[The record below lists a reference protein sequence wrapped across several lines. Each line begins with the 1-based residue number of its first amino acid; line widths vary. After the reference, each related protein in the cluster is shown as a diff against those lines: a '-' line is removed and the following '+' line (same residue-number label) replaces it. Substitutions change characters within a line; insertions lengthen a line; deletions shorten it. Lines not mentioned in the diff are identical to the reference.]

1 MLVGLGSQMN
11 DTVTILA
18 WLYGLCEWIERPRKE
33 KERIEG
39 IQSEIYLVLIYLLSL
54 LQTRNSIALLQQSI
68 AVTV

>member
-1 MLVGLGSQMN
+1 MTL
-11 DTVTILA
+11 
-18 WLYGLCEWIERPRKE
+18 WLYLLGFLVYVNELKDPE

-39 IQSEIYLVLIYLLSL
+39 IQSEIYLVMIYLLSL